1 VALKRQNDEYLNHIA
16 LALTIKLLLIKIFPK
31 YLVQQK
37 KQIVLWIICP
47 NEDF

>member
-37 KQIVLWIICP
+37 KKTNRVVDNLSQ
-47 NEDF
+47 